1 MRDRVIGLLEKAD
14 LALASASGV
23 IEEDSLLTL
32 VEMVRAVRTRMAYP
46 EDVLVVALAGG
57 TGSGKSSLFNVL
69 CDEELVDVGGMRP
82 TTSHPAAAVPERMAS
97 AFDGYLDSLGIT
109 ERHLHGQDL
118 ICLVDLPDTDSVE
131 VDHRLRVD
139 AMLGLVDVV
148 VWVADP
154 EKYRDARLHDDYLR
168 PLGAYG
174 DQFVFVMNQVDRL
187 SPVETEAVCHDLA
200 EALADDGLGEVEVI
214 PVAAA
219 PPSGPPIGVERLRA
233 VLAEKDRGS
242 LFGKLLTDLSG
253 TASTLQEMAGVSLD
267 FDSRAAVAVEASV
280 DALASGSQPDAV
292 RALTDFLDAIEA
304 ETGGPLAE
312 RIASLAADVPAH
324 VRRVAGDLAALEP
337 APRRWAAK
345 RAKEVPVDVDRARAQ
360 LSEAAVR
367 PVRALL
373 AKRALALAA
382 IAELSIDIEA
392 ARSAR

>member
-23 IEEDSLLTL
+23 IEEDSLLPL
-32 VEMVRAVRTRMAYP
+32 VEVVRAVRTRMAYP

-82 TTSHPAAAVPERMAS
+82 TTAHPAAAVPERMAA
-97 AFDGYLDSLGIT
+97 AFDGYLDSLGIA
-109 ERHLHGQDL
+109 ERHVHAQDL
-118 ICLVDLPDTDSVE
+118 VCLVDLPDTDSVE

-168 PLGAYG
+168 PLGPYA

-200 EALADDGLGEVEVI
+200 EALVDDGLGEVEVI
-214 PVAAA
+214 PVSAA
-219 PPSGPPIGVERLRA
+219 PASGPPIGVERLRA
-233 VLAEKDRGS
+233 VLAGKDRAT
-242 LFGKLLTDLSG
+242 LFGKLLTDLSR
-253 TASTLQEMAGVSLD
+253 TASALQEMAGVSLD
-267 FDSRAAVAVEASV
+267 FDSRAAAAVEASV
-280 DALASGSQPDAV
+280 GALASGSQADAV

-312 RIASLAADVPAH
+312 RIASLTADVPAH
-324 VRRVAGDLAALEP
+324 VRRIAGDLAALAP
-337 APRRWAAK
+337 AQRRWASR
-345 RAKEVPVDVDRARAQ
+345 RAKDVPVDVEHARAQ
-360 LSEAAVR
+360 LSEAVVR

-382 IAELSIDIEA
+382 ITELSLDIEA
-392 ARSAR
+392 ARAAR